1 MKLLLGVGLLAVLLL
16 SVSGLLPAIAAERPT
31 NPAQL
36 LLWFLTLS
44 PHEQTEREKIDVNS
58 ASAEELSAVPGLD
71 RRQALQIIAHRPY
84 ASLQDLGRAGLSA
97 RSIDRLAGLLTVD
110 ARPTVHAARPSA
122 R

>member
-1 MKLLLGVGLLAVLLL
+1 MKLLLGVGLLAGLLL
-16 SVSGLLPAIAAERPT
+16 SFSGLVPAIAAERPT

-44 PHEQTEREKIDVNS
+44 PHEQTERQKINVNS

-71 RRQALQIIAHRPY
+71 RRQAVQIIAHRPY
-84 ASLQDLGRAGLSA
+84 ASLQELTRAGLSA
-97 RSIDRLAGLLTVD
+97 RSIDRLAELMTAD
-110 ARPTVHAARPSA
+110 AKATEHVARPSA

>member
-1 MKLLLGVGLLAVLLL
+1 MKLLLAVSLLAGLLA
-16 SVSGLLPAIAAERPT
+16 SFSGLLPAIAAERPT

-36 LLWFLTLS
+36 LLWFLSLS
-44 PHEQTEREKIDVNS
+44 PHEETERQKINVNS

-84 ASLQDLGRAGLSA
+84 ASLHDLGRAGLSA

-110 ARPTVHAARPSA
+110 ARATAHAARPSA